1 MYRLTSFSFLAGLF
15 LAMIVGP
22 AAAQAT
28 RTWVSGVGDDANPCS
43 RTAPCKTFAGA
54 ISKTT
59 ASGEI
64 NCLDSAGYGAVTI
77 TKSISIICE
86 GVIGGIV
93 VAGTNG
99 IVINAAATDEIY
111 LKGLDIFGT
120 FATPGLNGIRVL
132 SAGYLHVEDCVIR
145 DFISASPNGVGIQIA
160 TTVNFKFVIARTSLT
175 NNGSGSTGAGIQ
187 IKQTAGSVS
196 GVIDRVIAD
205 RNVFGIAA
213 DGTAN
218 VAGTNITIRDSNVS
232 NNTQTGI
239 LSVTGATGTGIL
251 TSRTTVSNNLTGV
264 ATSGAGAV
272 LRIGSSEITGNTTGV
287 SGTVLSYGDNKLNGN
302 GTDGTLTLVP
312 GGTH

>member
-15 LAMIVGP
+15 LAMIAGP

-28 RTWVSGVGDDANPCS
+28 RTWVSGVGDDVNPCS

-54 ISKTT
+54 ISKTA

-64 NCLDSAGYGAVTI
+64 NCLDSAGFGAVTI

-145 DFISASPNGVGIQIA
+145 DFVSASPNGVGIQIA